1 MKILGDSA
9 AVGVLPSVP
18 AMPIKMAW
26 HHPSQWSYSKYYYRQ

>member
-9 AVGVLPSVP
+9 ALGVLPSVP

-26 HHPSQWSYSKYYYRQ
+26 HHPSLCTH

>member
-26 HHPSQWSYSKYYYRQ
+26 LHPSQWSYSK